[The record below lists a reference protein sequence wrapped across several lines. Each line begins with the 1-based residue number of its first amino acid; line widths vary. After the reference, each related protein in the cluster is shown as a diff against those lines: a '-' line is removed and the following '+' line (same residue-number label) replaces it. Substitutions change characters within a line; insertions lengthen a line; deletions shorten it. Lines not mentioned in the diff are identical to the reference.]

1 MAAAPAPVP
10 TIKVD
15 GQADTADE
23 ELKKNRTD
31 AS

>member
-23 ELKKNRTD
+23 EKNRTD